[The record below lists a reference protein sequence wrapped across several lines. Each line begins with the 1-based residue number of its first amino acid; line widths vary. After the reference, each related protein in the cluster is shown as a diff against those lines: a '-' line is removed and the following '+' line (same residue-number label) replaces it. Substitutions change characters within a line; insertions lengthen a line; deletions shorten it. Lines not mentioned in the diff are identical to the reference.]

1 MKKWIFI
8 GLGGLLLTVIIRVM
22 IYTKKDQKK
31 AEKKTVR
38 KIKELFDKMQRN
50 NEDTLRNFS
59 QIQSEIDEEDKNLDN
74 IILAN
79 GETAK
84 AWLDR
89 VLRMDQN
96 EINLEMKIDP

>member
-8 GLGGLLLTVIIRVM
+8 GLGGLLLAVIIRGM

-50 NEDTLRNFS
+50 NEDTLRNLS